1 MLIWIIINNRCL
13 FVTNISCYQ
22 FYQIFYRFL
31 LCKYLGNDKNCLY
44 TFDVKKQKKNN
55 SALWTI
61 NCQFQIKR
69 NIRKR
74 MKKTKNRYFEF
85 ALHCKRPDL
94 IRATIF
100 VRIAC
105 QTPRCYNVIYDG
117 VCLEI
122 SLYNLLAVTTLQV
135 PPKELGESK
144 MRKQLLVQIA
154 RIDFD
159 GYIFA
164 IYEPA
169 WVSYR
174 RKRLGDFRP
183 WDIAREFNLTAF
195 STSMVTALQ

>member
-44 TFDVKKQKKNN
+44 LWCQETKKNN

-74 MKKTKNRYFEF
+74 MKKTKNRYFKF

-94 IRATIF
+94 IRTTIF

-105 QTPRCYNVIYDG
+105 QTPRCRN
-117 VCLEI
+117 LRW
-122 SLYNLLAVTTLQV
+122 SLSRDFTLQ
-135 PPKELGESK
+135 L
-144 MRKQLLVQIA
+144 A
-154 RIDFD
+154 R
-159 GYIFA
+159 
-164 IYEPA
+164 
-169 WVSYR
+169 SYNAAGPTER
-174 RKRLGDFRP
+174 
-183 WDIAREFNLTAF
+183 ARWI
-195 STSMVTALQ
+195 